1 MNDNSTTEQ
10 NLDVIRGL
18 IERGEIYR
26 AVSARTAL
34 IGGVL
39 SILTAGA
46 IYLNDE
52 ITRIWDRPVRPR
64 ELAFAWLGVLLLTV
78 TVSVLFLS
86 RSARDS
92 GGAMNSRRMKLA
104 LRTIAP
110 YSYNRLPRRRRT
122 GSRRRLDR
130 LLRTNASLDRV
141 VRSTLARA
149 SRLGVSAH
157 QPECA
162 GVQRYHR
169 QSGRRCSQRSDGCY
183 VRSLSSHLRRSQ
195 LAAKTGDAMSNWL
208 EESARSQLW
217 LGNCS
222 KTMNACFPHLRDRR
236 RSGIC
241 LSAPETERN
250 ATGHS

>member
-1 MNDNSTTEQ
+1 MGKFTWKSRRNGGQTAHCPCYDRGFPHGCAFAILTTTSAMNDNSTAEQ

-52 ITRIWDRPVRPR
+52 VTRIWDRPVRPR

-86 RSARDS
+86 RSARKS
-92 GGAMNSRRMKLA
+92 GGVVNSSQMKLA

-110 YSYNRLPRRRRT
+110 YLVIPAAFT
-122 GSRRRLDR
+122 GWFL
-130 LLRTNASLDRV
+130 T
-141 VRSTLARA
+141 TGY
-149 SRLGVSAH
+149 LG
-157 QPECA
+157 
-162 GVQRYHR
+162 
-169 QSGRRCSQRSDGCY
+169 
-183 VRSLSSHLRRSQ
+183 
-195 LAAKTGDAMSNWL
+195 
-208 EESARSQLW
+208 
-217 LGNCS
+217 
-222 KTMNACFPHLRDRR
+222 
-236 RSGIC
+236 
-241 LSAPETERN
+241 
-250 ATGHS
+250 